1 MGARNLYPKDG
12 RPAAHM
18 RMKITPSPHPILLF
32 YDINL
37 IAGFSQDFKAVLRA
51 VQGAPRKRQNMN
63 DPVRFKVE
71 DVPSLAGRVQIGF
84 KLQKPTATIGVFTIP
99 ALELLFAPWNIIF
112 CGMKREDAIDASAWF
127 VFTLFE
133 SVAQEAVDFEDA
145 YGYKGEAAAAAA
157 AVRGETALLN
167 HRWFRLWASNPQL
180 ELLGP
185 SALRLQGRADIQLF
199 RDLCLSPGVNAYIDA
214 HPVALSG
221 SLPQEPHR
229 YVSRWTDILAADQRT
244 ELYRVML
251 QLSCQ
256 VLGAPR
262 G

>member
-1 MGARNLYPKDG
+1 MGARDLYPKDG
-12 RPAAHM
+12 RPAPNM
-18 RMKITPSPHPILLF
+18 RMKLAPAPHPILLF
-32 YDINL
+32 YDITWGD
-37 IAGFSQDFKAVLRA
+37 GFRKDFKIVLRA
-51 VQGAPRKRQNMN
+51 VHGAPRKRQNLDN
-63 DPVRFKVE
+63 PVWFKLE
-71 DVPSLAGRVQIGF
+71 DAPQLAGRVQVGF
-84 KLQKPTATIGVFTIP
+84 KLQKPLVTIGVYTIP
-99 ALELLFAPWNIIF
+99 AIELLFAPWSIIF
-112 CGMKREDAIDASAWF
+112 CGMKREDAIDAAAWF

-133 SVAQEAVDFEDA
+133 PVPQEAVDFEDA
-145 YGYKGEAAAAAA
+145 YGYKGESAAAAA
-157 AVRGETALLN
+157 AVRGEAALLK

-185 SALRLQGRADIQLF
+185 SALRLQGREDIQLF
-199 RDLCLSPGVNAYIDA
+199 RDLCISPGVNAYIDA

-229 YVSRWTDILAADQRT
+229 YVSRWTDILAADQRI